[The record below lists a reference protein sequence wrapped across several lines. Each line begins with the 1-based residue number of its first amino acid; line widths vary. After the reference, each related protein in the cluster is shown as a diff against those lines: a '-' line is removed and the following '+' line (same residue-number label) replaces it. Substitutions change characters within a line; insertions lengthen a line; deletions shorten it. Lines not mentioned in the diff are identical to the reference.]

1 MEEVDQIIIGS
12 LLNIGCEFAEGMTSL
27 KQFTTENVVEAT
39 VKCLRIINP
48 DYKMSHIFPPGM
60 SARFR
65 VGTSIANTCK
75 SIGYQG
81 DIGYQTFL
89 YSAERDVRQIFM
101 FLVEKL
107 PRKEG
112 VKEDTESNVL
122 QRRIGQVL
130 REKCSTMWMP
140 FYCKPLIEGV
150 PFRTQ
155 PLFIPKYSKGH
166 RNSKSQ
172 DEKKYDYIH
181 RQVEHDELTPSLL
194 ELNCSQLIAASPTIG
209 KTSKQ
214 GDMKTTK
221 VTKEAF
227 HWKDKSM
234 VPDAIPFDSSLDE
247 VIQIVTGQS
256 LKTNRSRFA
265 HAKDLQFTTD
275 KHKPLQIR
283 PVIPQKPSHLAK
295 LENKEIDGEH
305 LTPPTKDRTQ
315 DDPTSSVDEAS
326 SSADV
331 AKDQEELEEIRFQRE
346 EDEMNKMISD
356 VVEDEEKYKEDL
368 KMVEMSMK
376 QIVVN
381 TQELESTNE
390 ERIKQ
395 VKLKEKTLKLLPN
408 AEENMEKLKAMV
420 DASSQRL
427 VELGKLWEEKRIPLV
442 AEIRRLKQSKTET
455 EFDAERK
462 VEEIRLLRSRMK
474 DVSEE
479 TKQKDQLIKQLK
491 TELDSVKR
499 DISRQSYTRRILEIV
514 ASIHKQKQE
523 IQRVIEDV
531 KLVQKTMNKL
541 KGRANRTFSAA
552 DEVIFRDAKQDEG
565 SKQAYKYLVSLHDN
579 CAALLKTV
587 EETGLIM
594 REIRD
599 LEGQIDIE
607 IGKNA
612 EENLEKILK
621 DYKEVKRENAEMIK
635 KLKKK

>member
-112 VKEDTESNVL
+112 VKEDTVQTVAESNVL

-172 DEKKYDYIH
+172 GKRQNEKKYDYIH

-234 VPDAIPFDSSLDE
+234 
-247 VIQIVTGQS
+247 
-256 LKTNRSRFA
+256 
-265 HAKDLQFTTD
+265 D

-295 LENKEIDGEH
+295 LENKEVFYLSSLDWGSDYFRTGFVI
-305 LTPPTKDRTQ
+305 TWQSYRTQ

>member
-112 VKEDTESNVL
+112 VKEDTGKSNVL

-172 DEKKYDYIH
+172 GKRQNEKKYDYIH

-234 VPDAIPFDSSLDE
+234 VPANILSFLQLPDAIPFDSSLDE

-265 HAKDLQFTTD
+265 HAKDLQFTT
-275 KHKPLQIR
+275 
-283 PVIPQKPSHLAK
+283 V
-295 LENKEIDGEH
+295 N
-305 LTPPTKDRTQ
+305 
-315 DDPTSSVDEAS
+315 DPTSSVDEAS